1 MSIENLLADLN
12 PEQKKAVLHVEGPL
26 LVLAGAGSGK
36 TKTLTTRL
44 TYLLAKVGIPAQNT
58 LTLTF
63 TNKAAKEMCQ
73 RAMSMLQ
80 TCQIKT
86 SQPMLCTFH
95 RFGYLFLK
103 QHMYLL
109 NREAN
114 FKIIKPEDALSLLRP
129 QFLQLKRNSKLED
142 RAFLGYLLK
151 MIFQIKN
158 HLIALQDCYSH
169 VQSAFEIYTQTLEK
183 ENWVDFD
190 DLLALPYA
198 ILQHTPSLAYE
209 VSQHYQHLMVDEY
222 QDTNPLQFKL
232 LQLLCSAHDNLCV
245 VGDDDQSIYGFRGAD
260 ISNILNF
267 PDHFKSARV
276 IKLEQNY
283 RSSKSILACANELI
297 GHNQHR
303 HGKTLFSHKRKNKH
317 QHLEVLC
324 FSDADKE
331 NDFITQKVLECLQRG
346 VPHSEIAILYRLN
359 YLAKSVEEGLKTARI
374 PYQIIGGTGFYE
386 RAEIKDI
393 LAYLRAIADPH
404 DNMSVLRIINKP
416 ARGISKDSV
425 EILNNATKPYRLSIY
440 QALEQGFLIPV
451 LSSKVLKAM
460 RNFYDLLL
468 DLKTHAQNIQT
479 YADAQAFSTA
489 LFERTQIFSTLKD
502 NIEERLE
509 NLEEFKGML
518 LSYFQDDPKP
528 SLQDFL
534 DQSIL
539 EPPAPTNQEAIKCM
553 SVHASKGLEF
563 RVVFIVGFEE
573 RFFPYANA
581 NLEEERRLGYV
592 AITRAKEELYICCV
606 KERMYFGQ
614 MQEYLKPSCFLQEA
628 KLLTSPQWQVG
639 DRVFH
644 PHFGVGAI
652 QEITREQE
660 QALVRFGSKN
670 YWLMLSILEKAKDD
684 HV

>member
-63 TNKAAKEMCQ
+63 TNKAAREMCQ

-109 NREAN
+109 NRDAN
-114 FKIIKPEDALSLLRP
+114 FKIIKPEEALSLLRP

-209 VSQHYQHLMVDEY
+209 VSQRYQHLMVDEY

-283 RSSKSILACANELI
+283 RSSKSILACANQLI
-297 GHNQHR
+297 GHNRQR

-317 QHLEVLC
+317 QHLEVLHLANADLENVFIAQKINEC
-324 FSDADKE
+324 F
-331 NDFITQKVLECLQRG
+331 QRG
-346 VPHSEIAILYRLN
+346 VPYSEIAILYRLN
-359 YLAKSVEEGLKTARI
+359 CLSKSVEEGLKVARI

-451 LSSKVLKAM
+451 LSSKVLKALQ
-460 RNFYDLLL
+460 NFYHLLL
-468 DLKTHAQNIQT
+468 DLNTQAQSIQT

-606 KERMYFGQ
+606 QERVYFGQ
-614 MQEYLKPSCFLQEA
+614 KQEYLKPSCFLQEA

-639 DRVFH
+639 DQVFH
-644 PHFGVGAI
+644 THFGVGTI

-670 YWLMLSILEKAKDD
+670 YWLVLSILEKAKDD

>member
-1 MSIENLLADLN
+1 MSIKNLLADLN

-63 TNKAAKEMCQ
+63 TNKAAREMYQ

-95 RFGYLFLK
+95 RFGLLFLK
-103 QHMYLL
+103 QHMHLL

-114 FKIIKPEDALSLLRP
+114 FKIIKPEEALSLVRP
-129 QFLQLKRNSKLED
+129 QFLQLKGNSKLED
-142 RAFLGYLLK
+142 RAFLGHLLK

-324 FSDADKE
+324 FSDASKE

-359 YLAKSVEEGLKTARI
+359 YLAKSVEEGLKFARI
-374 PYQIIGGTGFYE
+374 PYQIIGTTGFYE
-386 RAEIKDI
+386 YAEIKDI
-393 LAYLRAIADPH
+393 LAYLRAIANPH
-404 DNMSVLRIINKP
+404 DDASVLRIINKP

-425 EILNNATKPYRLSIY
+425 EILIGTTKPQSLSIY
-440 QALEQGFLIPV
+440 QALEQGFLV
-451 LSSKVLKAM
+451 HALSSKVLKAVK
-460 RNFYDLLL
+460 NFYQLLL
-468 DLKTHAQNIQT
+468 DLKTQVQSIQT
-479 YADAQAFSTA
+479 YADAQVFATT
-489 LFERTQIFSTLKD
+489 LFKRTQIQSTLKD

-539 EPPAPTNQEAIKCM
+539 EAPTPTNQEAIKCM

-606 KERMYFGQ
+606 QERVYFGQ
-614 MQEYLKPSCFLQEA
+614 IHEYLKPSCFLQEA

-644 PHFGVGAI
+644 PHFGVGSI
-652 QEITREQE
+652 QEIVREQE
-660 QALVRFGSKN
+660 QVLVRFGSKD
-670 YWLMLSILEKAKDD
+670 YWLVLSILEKAEDD

>member
-12 PEQKKAVLHVEGPL
+12 PEQQKAVLHVEGPL

-158 HLIALQDCYSH
+158 HLIASQDCYSH

-183 ENWVDFD
+183 ENWVDLD

-232 LQLLCSAHDNLCV
+232 LQLLCSAHNNLCV

-267 PDHFKSARV
+267 PDHFKPARV

-386 RAEIKDI
+386 RAEIKDM
-393 LAYLRAIADPH
+393 LAYLRAIANPYD
-404 DNMSVLRIINKP
+404 DASVLRIINKP

-425 EILNNATKPYRLSIY
+425 ETLINATRAYGLCIY
-440 QALEQGFLIPV
+440 QALEQGLLTSA
-451 LSSKVLKAM
+451 LSSKVLKALQ
-460 RNFYDLLL
+460 NFYNLLL

-606 KERMYFGQ
+606 KERVYFGQ
-614 MQEYLKPSCFLQEA
+614 KQEYLKPSCFLQEA

-644 PHFGVGAI
+644 PHFGVGTI

>member
-86 SQPMLCTFH
+86 SHPLLCTFH

-109 NREAN
+109 NRDAN
-114 FKIIKPEDALSLLRP
+114 FKIIKPEEALSLLRP

-297 GHNQHR
+297 GHNRQR

-359 YLAKSVEEGLKTARI
+359 YLAKSVEEGLKIARI

-386 RAEIKDI
+386 RTEIKDM
-393 LAYLRAIADPH
+393 LAYLRAI
-404 DNMSVLRIINKP
+404 DNPYDDASVLRIINKP

-425 EILNNATKPYRLSIY
+425 ETLINATRAYGLCIF
-440 QALEQGFLIPV
+440 QALEQGLLISA

-460 RNFYDLLL
+460 RNFYNLLL
-468 DLKTHAQNIQT
+468 DLNTQAQSIQT

-518 LSYFQDDPKP
+518 LSYFQDDPKS

-573 RFFPYANA
+573 DFFPYSNA
-581 NLEEERRLGYV
+581 DLEEERRLGYV
-592 AITRAKEELYICCV
+592 AITRAKEELYICCAQ
-606 KERMYFGQ
+606 ERVYFGQ
-614 MQEYLKPSCFLQEA
+614 MQEHLKPSCFLQEA